1 MSEEPYERLAATLDK
16 IPNGFTATEDGS
28 HLRVLEWIYTP
39 EEADL
44 ASRMR
49 LRGETVEELVTRL
62 EIPVEGLEKK
72 LERMAEKGQ
81 IRAWNS
87 STGRRYALIPF
98 VVGIYD
104 EQLNRMDSRFAQI
117 VEDYL
122 DESKG
127 GDLWGTEPALFKVIP
142 VNSSVSAEMEIHP
155 YEVAEQ
161 MIKDSK
167 SWGVR
172 ECVCKKH
179 QDLLG
184 NPCDYGFSKCIQ
196 LHPRKERVF
205 DDSEIT
211 ESITKDEALN
221 ILKQAEEAGLI
232 HSSMNMQSDYL
243 YICNCCTCCCLPF
256 RGLTKWEQP
265 HSFVR
270 SNYQAS
276 VNAELCNGCETCL
289 DRCQFDALSVL
300 ENVCVVNTGRCIGCG
315 VCCVGC
321 PEGALSLVPRVPAER
336 ETPPE
341 SIMEWGMAKAFS
353 RGIDPSDLL

>member
-1 MSEEPYERLAATLDK
+1 LSENPYERLAVTLDK
-16 IPNGFTATEDGS
+16 IPNGFTATEGGT
-28 HLRVLEWIYTP
+28 HLRVLEWIFTP

-49 LRGETVEELVTRL
+49 LRGETVEELVGRL
-62 EIPVEGLEKK
+62 EVSEEVLEEL

-87 STGRRYALIPF
+87 SSGRRYALLPF
-98 VVGIYD
+98 VVGVYD
-104 EQLNRMDSRFAQI
+104 EQLDRMDGEFAQL

-122 DESKG
+122 DESRG
-127 GDLWGTEPALFKVIP
+127 GDLWGTEPTLFKVIP
-142 VNSSVSAEMEIHP
+142 INSAISAELEIYP

-161 MIKDSK
+161 MVENSK

-179 QDLLG
+179 QGLLD
-184 NPCDYGFSKCIQ
+184 NPCNYGISKCIQ

-205 DDSEIT
+205 EDSEIT
-211 ESITKDEALN
+211 ETITKDEALR
-221 ILKQAEEAGLI
+221 ILKEAEEAGLI
-232 HSSMNMQSDYL
+232 HSSMNTQKDHL
-243 YICNCCTCCCLPF
+243 YICNCCSCCCLPF

-265 HSFVR
+265 HAFVR

-276 VNAELCNGCETCL
+276 VNTELCNGCETCL
-289 DRCQFDALSVL
+289 DRCQFEALNVS
-300 ENVCVVNTGRCIGCG
+300 EEVCVVNTERCIGCG
-315 VCCVGC
+315 VCTIGC
-321 PEGALSLVPRVPAER
+321 PDEALTLVARDPGER

-341 SIMEWGMAKAFS
+341 SVMEWGMSKAFV
-353 RGIDPSDLL
+353 RGVDPSELL